1 MNNIVLVSL
10 PKVET
15 IYPPGALAVLSSV
28 AKQNN
33 FDVTI
38 FDYNLQLFHE
48 LTATEWERFESWN
61 SFAIDAIDVDF
72 EQKLKQI
79 FLNNISEKINNQ
91 TQYVCFSVF
100 SYFSNRISTLVLSW
114 YKDQYCITSV
124 VGGSGVS
131 TDTSA
136 TNKKIF
142 GEFLMESKLADYVI
156 FGEGELSFDNLLK
169 GNTDYPGINKNCPV
183 QIEDLSALPTPTYEY
198 FDMSKYH
205 TKKILVTGSRG
216 CVRNCTFCDIELTW
230 PKFKYR
236 KAESIVDEIKKHF
249 YDYNITEFEFTD
261 SLINGSISN
270 FDRFNEL
277 LYEEKQKNPELAP
290 IKYQGQ
296 FICRPQTHQSS
307 RSYELMHRAGCSML
321 ITGIESFSNNVRYH
335 MRKKFSN
342 EDIDYHFEQCAR
354 WAIPNVVLMIVGYP
368 TETEQDHQD
377 TLNALLRYKKYAD
390 MGVIFMIRWG
400 FTMHLYDHTP
410 IMSMLDELGIDT
422 NTNIKFDSLYGWTSS
437 KNPSNTLRER
447 IRRRIEIHELAVS
460 LGYPMPRVYEE
471 LMVVKSLSEK
481 ISLLDTKQTHQK
493 VFEIKPQLQ

>member
-1 MNNIVLVSL
+1 MNNVVLISL

-15 IYPPGALAVLSSV
+15 IYPPGARAVLSSV
-28 AKQNN
+28 AKENH
-33 FDVTI
+33 FDVVI
-38 FDYNLQLFHE
+38 FDYNLQLFNE
-48 LTATEWERFESWN
+48 LSSSEWDQFESWN
-61 SFAIDAIDVDF
+61 SFAVDAIDQLL
-72 EQKLKQI
+72 EQKLKDI
-79 FLNNISEKINNQ
+79 FLKNIQNKINSQ

-100 SYFSNRISTLVLSW
+100 SYFSNRIATLVLSW
-114 YKDQYCITSV
+114 YQQHYQIPSV
-124 VGGSGVS
+124 VGGSGIS

-136 TNKKIF
+136 TNKQIF
-142 GEFLMESKLADYVI
+142 GEYLIESKLADFVI
-156 FGEGELSFDNLLK
+156 FGEGEISFDNLLK
-169 GNTDYPGINKNCPV
+169 GYTDYPGINKNNAV
-183 QIEDLSALPTPTYEY
+183 QIDDLSALPTPTYEY
-198 FDMSKYH
+198 VDMSKYH

-236 KAESIVDEIKKHF
+236 RAEHIVNEIKKHF

-277 LYEEKQKNPELAP
+277 LYEEKQKHPELAP
-290 IKYQGQ
+290 IRYQGQ

-307 RSYELMHRAGCSML
+307 KSYELMHRAGCSML
-321 ITGIESFSNNVRYH
+321 ITGIESFSNNVRFH

-354 WAIPNVVLMIVGYP
+354 WGIPNVLLMIVGYP

-377 TLNALLRYKKYAD
+377 NLNALLRYKKYAD
-390 MGVIFMIRWG
+390 MGTIFMIRWG

-410 IMSMLDELGIDT
+410 IMGMLDELGIDT
-422 NTNIKFDSLYGWTSS
+422 NTNIKFDSLYGWSS
-437 KNPSNTLRER
+437 TKNPSNTLRER

-471 LMVVKSLSEK
+471 LMVIKSLSEK
-481 ISLLDTKQTHQK
+481 VSLLDRLPQQK
-493 VFEIKPQLQ
+493 VFEIKQQIL